1 MAERFSTPF
10 VFALPVRNPPRVA
23 FSLSITWPWAFT
35 AEPHS
40 PSAVWPSRTDGRAN
54 GDEQ

>member
-23 FSLSITWPWAFT
+23 FPLSITWPWAFT